1 MLLELRSLLGCVS
14 LALNRASAMYDVD
27 SLQFF
32 GVHILKKQAIVG
44 STIIDGTGSAPVL
57 DGVVVVENGKIVEVG
72 AADEV
77 KLSPDVERIYAT
89 GKFIIPGIID
99 SHVHV
104 TPNQD
109 VPPDVRINLR
119 VGFNA
124 INTLRQSLGA
134 GVTTVVSIGGGPP
147 AVELTNAIKEGY
159 VDRCAN
165 QITAGVVNASG
176 GHVRGRHA
184 DGPWEI
190 RKAVRELASAGCTM
204 IKTAATAG
212 FQWEHERVHWPD
224 YTEEELVALID
235 EARMRDMP
243 VAVHAHGHKGLQY
256 AVNARAHM
264 IHHGALIDD
273 EGLHAIAAAD
283 LYFVPTLF
291 TTSLGRVAKVES
303 PWTKQRMEAAYP
315 IHREGVSKAH
325 KMGIKIAL
333 GTDGGPGD
341 AMIELSELVDCGLSP
356 MDAIVAGTRNTA
368 DALSILDRVGT
379 IESGKDADLLIVGK
393 NPLDDINVLQDQEN
407 VALVMTHGKVQ
418 TTSNEMKTYLNPR
431 LEGPPRLIVRVNVD
445 T

>member
-1 MLLELRSLLGCVS
+1 M
-14 LALNRASAMYDVD
+14 
-27 SLQFF
+27 
-32 GVHILKKQAIVG
+32 KKQAIIG
-44 STIIDGTGSAPVL
+44 STIIDGTGSDPL
-57 DGVVVVENGKIVEVG
+57 RNGTILIEDGKIVDVG
-72 AADEV
+72 NADQI
-77 KLSPDVERIYAT
+77 KLGPDVERIDAI
-89 GKFIIPGIID
+89 GKFTMPGIID

-109 VPPDVRINLR
+109 VPDDIRINLR

-124 INTLRQSLGA
+124 ISLLRQSLGA
-134 GVTTVVSIGGGPP
+134 GVTTVVSIGGGPA
-147 AVELTNAIKEGY
+147 AVELTNAINEGY

-224 YTEEELVALID
+224 YTEEELTALVD
-235 EARMRDMP
+235 ESRMRDMP
-243 VAVHAHGHKGLQY
+243 VAAHAHGHEGLKY
-256 AVNARAHM
+256 AVNARVHM

-273 EGLHAIAAAD
+273 EGLEAINKAD

-291 TTSLGRVAKVES
+291 TTSIGRVAKVEQ
-303 PWTKQRMEAAYP
+303 PWTKERMEAAYP

-325 KMGIKIAL
+325 KMGTKIAL
-333 GTDGGPGD
+333 GTDGGAGD
-341 AMIELSELVDCGLSP
+341 AMIELSEFVDCGLSP

-379 IESGKDADLLIVGK
+379 VENGKDADLLIIGR
-393 NPLDDINVLQDQEN
+393 NPLDDINVLQNQEN
-407 VALVMTHGKVQ
+407 IELVMTRGKVQ
-418 TTSNEMKTYLNPR
+418 TTSNEMRIYLNPR
-431 LEGPPRLIVRVNVD
+431 LDGPPRRIVRVNVD
-445 T
+445 M

>member
-1 MLLELRSLLGCVS
+1 M
-14 LALNRASAMYDVD
+14 
-27 SLQFF
+27 
-32 GVHILKKQAIVG
+32 KKQAIIG
-44 STIIDGTGSAPVL
+44 STIINGTGSAPL
-57 DGVVVVENGKIVEVG
+57 CNGTILIQGGKILEVG
-72 AADEV
+72 KADQI
-77 KLSPDVERIYAT
+77 KLGPDVERIDAT
-89 GKFIIPGIID
+89 GKFTMPGIID

-109 VPPDVRINLR
+109 VPNDIRINLR
-119 VGFNA
+119 VGFNS
-124 INTLRQSLGA
+124 ISLLRQSLGA

-147 AVELTNAIKEGY
+147 SVELTNAINEGY

-224 YTEEELVALID
+224 YTEEELTALVD

-243 VAVHAHGHKGLQY
+243 VAAHAHGHEGLKY
-256 AVNARAHM
+256 AVNARVHM

-273 EGLHAIAAAD
+273 EGLEAINKAD

-291 TTSLGRVAKVES
+291 TTSIGRVAKVEQ
-303 PWTKQRMEAAYP
+303 PWTKERMEAAYP

-325 KMGIKIAL
+325 KMGTKIAL
-333 GTDGGPGD
+333 GTDGGAGD
-341 AMIELSELVDCGLSP
+341 AMIELSEFVDCGLSP

-379 IESGKDADLLIVGK
+379 IESGKDADLLIIGK
-393 NPLDDINVLQDQEN
+393 NPLNDINVLQNQDN
-407 VALVMTHGKVQ
+407 IDLVMTHGKVQ
-418 TTSNEMKTYLNPR
+418 TTSNEMKVYLNPR
-431 LEGPPRLIVRVNVD
+431 LDGPPRRIVRVNVD
-445 T
+445 M

>member
-1 MLLELRSLLGCVS
+1 V
-14 LALNRASAMYDVD
+14 N
-27 SLQFF
+27 
-32 GVHILKKQAIVG
+32 KQAIVG
-44 STIIDGTGSAPVL
+44 STIIDGSGADPIKNGTIVI
-57 DGVVVVENGKIVEVG
+57 DHGKIVEVG
-72 AADEV
+72 SSDQIQLTPEV
-77 KLSPDVERIYAT
+77 TQIDAT
-89 GKFIIPGIID
+89 GKFSMPGIID

-109 VPPDVRINLR
+109 VPADIRINLR

-147 AVELTNAIKEGY
+147 AVELANAINEGY

-224 YTEEELVALID
+224 YTEEELVALVD
-235 EARMRDMP
+235 EARMRDLP
-243 VAVHAHGHKGLQY
+243 VAAHAHGHEGLKY
-256 AVNARAHM
+256 AVNARVHM

-273 EGLHAIAAAD
+273 EGLEAITRAD

-291 TTSLGRVAKVES
+291 TTSVGRVALVEQ
-303 PWTKQRMEAAYP
+303 PWTKKRMEAAYT

-325 KMGIKIAL
+325 KVGTKIAL

-368 DALSILDRVGT
+368 DALMILDRVGT
-379 IESGKDADLLIVGK
+379 VESGKDADLLIVAK
-393 NPLDDINVLQDQEN
+393 NPLENINVLQNQDN
-407 VALVMTHGKVQ
+407 ISLVMTKGKVQ
-418 TTSNEMKTYLNPR
+418 TTSEEMKVYLDPR
-431 LEGPPRLIVRVNVD
+431 LSGPPRRIVRVNVD
-445 T
+445 M

>member
-1 MLLELRSLLGCVS
+1 MEFVV
-14 LALNRASAMYDVD
+14 M
-27 SLQFF
+27 
-32 GVHILKKQAIVG
+32 KKQAIIG
-44 STIIDGTGSAPVL
+44 STIINGTGSEPL
-57 DGVVVVENGKIVEVG
+57 RNGTILIQDGKISEVG
-72 AADEV
+72 KADQI
-77 KLSPDVERIYAT
+77 KLGPDVERIDAT
-89 GKFIIPGIID
+89 RKFTMPGIID

-109 VPPDVRINLR
+109 VPDDVRINLR
-119 VGFNA
+119 VGFNS
-124 INTLRQSLGA
+124 ISLLRQSLGA
-134 GVTTVVSIGGGPP
+134 GITTVVSIGGGPP
-147 AVELTNAIKEGY
+147 SVELTNAINEGY

-224 YTEEELVALID
+224 YTEEELTALVD

-243 VAVHAHGHKGLQY
+243 VAAHAHGHEGLKY
-256 AVNARAHM
+256 AVNARVHM

-273 EGLHAIAAAD
+273 EGLEAINKAD

-291 TTSLGRVAKVES
+291 TTSIGRVAKVEQ
-303 PWTKQRMEAAYP
+303 PWTKERMEAAYP

-325 KMGIKIAL
+325 KMGTKIAL
-333 GTDGGPGD
+333 GTDGGAGD
-341 AMIELSELVDCGLSP
+341 AMIELSEFVDCGLSP

-368 DALSILDRVGT
+368 DALSILDSVGT
-379 IESGKDADLLIVGK
+379 IESGKDADLLIIGK

-407 VALVMTHGKVQ
+407 IDLVMTRGKVQ
-418 TTSNEMKTYLNPR
+418 TTSNEMKVYLNPR
-431 LEGPPRLIVRVNVD
+431 LEGPPRRIVRVNVD
-445 T
+445 M

>member
-1 MLLELRSLLGCVS
+1 M
-14 LALNRASAMYDVD
+14 
-27 SLQFF
+27 
-32 GVHILKKQAIVG
+32 KKQAIIG
-44 STIIDGTGSAPVL
+44 STIINGTGSEPL
-57 DGVVVVENGKIVEVG
+57 RNGTILIQDGKISEVG
-72 AADEV
+72 KADQI
-77 KLSPDVERIYAT
+77 KMGPDVERIDAT
-89 GKFIIPGIID
+89 GKFTMPGIID

-109 VPPDVRINLR
+109 VPDDIRINLR
-119 VGFNA
+119 VGFNS
-124 INTLRQSLGA
+124 ISLLRQSLGA

-147 AVELTNAIKEGY
+147 SVELTNAINEGY

-224 YTEEELVALID
+224 YTEEELTALVD

-243 VAVHAHGHKGLQY
+243 VAAHAHGHEGLKY
-256 AVNARAHM
+256 AVNARVHM

-273 EGLHAIAAAD
+273 EGLEAINKAD

-291 TTSLGRVAKVES
+291 TTSIGRVAKVEQ
-303 PWTKQRMEAAYP
+303 PWTKERMEAAYP

-325 KMGIKIAL
+325 KMGTKIAL
-333 GTDGGPGD
+333 GTDGGAGD
-341 AMIELSELVDCGLSP
+341 AMIELSEFVDCGLSP

-379 IESGKDADLLIVGK
+379 IESGKDADLLIIGK
-393 NPLDDINVLQDQEN
+393 NPLDDINVLQNQEN
-407 VALVMTHGKVQ
+407 IELVMTHGKVQ
-418 TTSNEMKTYLNPR
+418 TTSNEMKVYLNPR
-431 LEGPPRLIVRVNVD
+431 LEGPPRRIVRVNVD
-445 T
+445 M

>member
-1 MLLELRSLLGCVS
+1 M
-14 LALNRASAMYDVD
+14 
-27 SLQFF
+27 
-32 GVHILKKQAIVG
+32 KKQAIIG
-44 STIIDGTGSAPVL
+44 STIINGTGSEPL
-57 DGVVVVENGKIVEVG
+57 RNGIILIQDGKILEVG
-72 AADEV
+72 KADQI
-77 KLSPDVERIYAT
+77 KLGPDVERIDAT
-89 GKFIIPGIID
+89 RKFTMPGIID

-109 VPPDVRINLR
+109 VPNDIRINLR
-119 VGFNA
+119 VGFNS
-124 INTLRQSLGA
+124 ISLLRQSLGA

-147 AVELTNAIKEGY
+147 SVELTNAINEGY

-224 YTEEELVALID
+224 YTEEELTALVD

-243 VAVHAHGHKGLQY
+243 VAAHAHGHEGLKY
-256 AVNARAHM
+256 AVNARVHM

-273 EGLHAIAAAD
+273 EGLEAINKAD

-291 TTSLGRVAKVES
+291 TTSIGRVAKVEQ
-303 PWTKQRMEAAYP
+303 PWTKERMEAAYP

-325 KMGIKIAL
+325 KMGTKIAL
-333 GTDGGPGD
+333 GTDGGAGD
-341 AMIELSELVDCGLSP
+341 AMIELSEFVDCGLSP

-379 IESGKDADLLIVGK
+379 IESGKDADLLIIGK
-393 NPLDDINVLQDQEN
+393 NPLNDINVLQNQEN
-407 VALVMTHGKVQ
+407 IDLVMTRGKVQ
-418 TTSNEMKTYLNPR
+418 TTSNEMKVYLNPR
-431 LEGPPRLIVRVNVD
+431 LEGPPRRIVRVNVD
-445 T
+445 M

>member
-1 MLLELRSLLGCVS
+1 MV
-14 LALNRASAMYDVD
+14 
-27 SLQFF
+27 
-32 GVHILKKQAIVG
+32 IIG
-44 STIIDGTGSAPVL
+44 STIIDGSGVEPVKSGIIL
-57 DGVVVVENGKIVEVG
+57 VHDNKIVEVG
-72 AADEV
+72 PAGTIEV
-77 KLSPDVERIYAT
+77 PPEATVIDAT
-89 GKFIIPGIID
+89 GKFTMPGIID

-109 VPPDVRINLR
+109 VPDDVRINLR

-184 DGPWEI
+184 DGPWEV

-224 YTEEELVALID
+224 YTEEELTALVD
-235 EARMRDMP
+235 EARARDMP
-243 VAVHAHGHKGLQY
+243 VAAHAHGHEGLRY
-256 AVNARAHM
+256 AVNARVHM

-273 EGLHAIAAAD
+273 AGLEAITQAD

-291 TTSLGRVAKVES
+291 TTSIGRVAKVEQ
-303 PWTKQRMEAAYP
+303 PWTKERMEAAYP
-315 IHREGVSKAH
+315 IHREGVAKAH
-325 KMGIKIAL
+325 KMGTKIAL

-341 AMIELSELVDCGLSP
+341 AMIELSEFVDCGLSP

-368 DALSILDRVGT
+368 DALSILDKVGT
-379 IESGKDADLLIVGK
+379 IESGKDADLLIVEK
-393 NPLDDINVLQDQEN
+393 NPLDDINTLQDQEN
-407 VALVMTHGKVQ
+407 IALVMTHGKVQ
-418 TTSNEMKTYLNPR
+418 TTSEGMKTYLNPR
-431 LEGPPRLIVRVNVD
+431 LGGPPKRIVRVTMD

>member
-1 MLLELRSLLGCVS
+1 VNKMV
-14 LALNRASAMYDVD
+14 
-27 SLQFF
+27 
-32 GVHILKKQAIVG
+32 IIG
-44 STIIDGTGSAPVL
+44 STIIDGSGVEPVKSGIIL
-57 DGVVVVENGKIVEVG
+57 VHDNKIVEVG
-72 AADEV
+72 PAGTIEV
-77 KLSPDVERIYAT
+77 PPEATVIDAT
-89 GKFIIPGIID
+89 GKFTMPGIID

-109 VPPDVRINLR
+109 VPDDVRINLR

-184 DGPWEI
+184 DGPWEV

-224 YTEEELVALID
+224 YTEEELTALVD
-235 EARMRDMP
+235 EARARDMP
-243 VAVHAHGHKGLQY
+243 VAAHAHGHEGLRY
-256 AVNARAHM
+256 AVNARVHM

-273 EGLHAIAAAD
+273 AGLEAITQAD

-291 TTSLGRVAKVES
+291 TTSIGRVAKVEQ
-303 PWTKQRMEAAYP
+303 PWTKERMEAAYP
-315 IHREGVSKAH
+315 IHREGVAKAH
-325 KMGIKIAL
+325 KMGTKIAL

-341 AMIELSELVDCGLSP
+341 AMIELSEFVDCGLSP

-368 DALSILDRVGT
+368 DALSILDKVGT
-379 IESGKDADLLIVGK
+379 IESGKDADLLIVEK
-393 NPLDDINVLQDQEN
+393 NPLDDINTLQDQEN
-407 VALVMTHGKVQ
+407 IALVMTHGKVQ
-418 TTSNEMKTYLNPR
+418 TTSEGMKTYLNPR
-431 LEGPPRLIVRVNVD
+431 LGGPPKRIVRVTMD

>member
-1 MLLELRSLLGCVS
+1 M
-14 LALNRASAMYDVD
+14 
-27 SLQFF
+27 
-32 GVHILKKQAIVG
+32 KKQAIIG
-44 STIIDGTGSAPVL
+44 STIINGTGSEPL
-57 DGVVVVENGKIVEVG
+57 RNGTILIQDGKISEVG
-72 AADEV
+72 KADQI
-77 KLSPDVERIYAT
+77 KLGPDVERIDAT
-89 GKFIIPGIID
+89 GKFTMPGIID

-109 VPPDVRINLR
+109 VPNDIRINLR
-119 VGFNA
+119 VGFNS
-124 INTLRQSLGA
+124 ISLLRQSLGA

-147 AVELTNAIKEGY
+147 SVELTNAINEGY

-224 YTEEELVALID
+224 YTEEELTALVD

-243 VAVHAHGHKGLQY
+243 VAAHAHGHEGLKY
-256 AVNARAHM
+256 AVNARVHM

-273 EGLHAIAAAD
+273 EGLEAINKAD

-291 TTSLGRVAKVES
+291 TTSIGRVAKVEQ
-303 PWTKQRMEAAYP
+303 PWTKERMEAAYP

-325 KMGIKIAL
+325 KMGTKIAL
-333 GTDGGPGD
+333 GTDGGAGD
-341 AMIELSELVDCGLSP
+341 AMIELSEFVDCGLSP

-379 IESGKDADLLIVGK
+379 IESGKDADLLIIGK

-407 VALVMTHGKVQ
+407 IDLVMTRGKVQ
-418 TTSNEMKTYLNPR
+418 TTSNEMKVYLNPR
-431 LEGPPRLIVRVNVD
+431 LEGPPRRIVRVNVD
-445 T
+445 M

>member
-1 MLLELRSLLGCVS
+1 M
-14 LALNRASAMYDVD
+14 
-27 SLQFF
+27 
-32 GVHILKKQAIVG
+32 KKQAIIG
-44 STIIDGTGSAPVL
+44 STIIDGTGSDPL
-57 DGVVVVENGKIVEVG
+57 RNGTILIEDGKIVDVG
-72 AADEV
+72 NADQI
-77 KLSPDVERIYAT
+77 KLGPDVERIDAI
-89 GKFIIPGIID
+89 GKFTMPGIID

-109 VPPDVRINLR
+109 VPDDIRINLR

-124 INTLRQSLGA
+124 ISLLRQSLGA
-134 GVTTVVSIGGGPP
+134 GVTTVVSIGGGPA
-147 AVELTNAIKEGY
+147 AVELTNAINEGY

-224 YTEEELVALID
+224 YTEEELTALVD

-243 VAVHAHGHKGLQY
+243 VAAHAHGHEGLKY
-256 AVNARAHM
+256 AVNAKVHM

-273 EGLHAIAAAD
+273 EGLEAITKAD

-291 TTSLGRVAKVES
+291 TTSIGRVAKVEQ
-303 PWTKQRMEAAYP
+303 PWTKERMEAAYP

-325 KMGIKIAL
+325 KMGTKIAL
-333 GTDGGPGD
+333 GTDGGAGD
-341 AMIELSELVDCGLSP
+341 AMIELSEFVDCGLSP

-379 IESGKDADLLIVGK
+379 VENGKDADLLIIGR
-393 NPLDDINVLQDQEN
+393 NPLDDINVLQNQEN
-407 VALVMTHGKVQ
+407 IELVMTHGKVQ
-418 TTSNEMKTYLNPR
+418 TTSNEMRIYLNPR
-431 LEGPPRLIVRVNVD
+431 LDGPPRRIVRVNVD
-445 T
+445 M

>member
-1 MLLELRSLLGCVS
+1 M
-14 LALNRASAMYDVD
+14 
-27 SLQFF
+27 
-32 GVHILKKQAIVG
+32 KKQAIIG
-44 STIIDGTGSAPVL
+44 STIIDGTGSDPL
-57 DGVVVVENGKIVEVG
+57 RNGTILIEDRKIVEIG
-72 AADEV
+72 NADQI
-77 KLSPDVERIYAT
+77 KLGPDVERIDAI
-89 GKFIIPGIID
+89 GKFTMPGIID

-109 VPPDVRINLR
+109 VPDDIRINLR

-124 INTLRQSLGA
+124 ISLLRQSLGA
-134 GVTTVVSIGGGPP
+134 GVTTVVSIGGGPS
-147 AVELTNAIKEGY
+147 AVELTNAINEGY

-224 YTEEELVALID
+224 YTEEELTALVD

-243 VAVHAHGHKGLQY
+243 VAAHAHGHEGLKY
-256 AVNARAHM
+256 AVNAKVHM

-273 EGLHAIAAAD
+273 EGLEAITKAD

-291 TTSLGRVAKVES
+291 TTSIGRVAKVEQ
-303 PWTKQRMEAAYP
+303 PWTKERMEAAYP

-325 KMGIKIAL
+325 KMGTKIAL
-333 GTDGGPGD
+333 GTDGGAGD
-341 AMIELSELVDCGLSP
+341 AMIELSEFVDCGLSP

-379 IESGKDADLLIVGK
+379 VENGKDADLLIIGR
-393 NPLDDINVLQDQEN
+393 NPLDDINVLQNQEN
-407 VALVMTHGKVQ
+407 IELVMTRGKVQ
-418 TTSNEMKTYLNPR
+418 TTSNEMRIYLNPR
-431 LEGPPRLIVRVNVD
+431 LDGPPRRIVRVNVD
-445 T
+445 M

>member
-1 MLLELRSLLGCVS
+1 M
-14 LALNRASAMYDVD
+14 
-27 SLQFF
+27 
-32 GVHILKKQAIVG
+32 KKQAIIG
-44 STIIDGTGSAPVL
+44 STIINGTGSAPL
-57 DGVVVVENGKIVEVG
+57 CNGTILIQDGKILEVG
-72 AADEV
+72 KADQIN
-77 KLSPDVERIYAT
+77 LGPDAERIDAT
-89 GKFIIPGIID
+89 GKFTMPGIID

-109 VPPDVRINLR
+109 VPNDIRINLR
-119 VGFNA
+119 VGFNS
-124 INTLRQSLGA
+124 ISLLRQSLGA

-147 AVELTNAIKEGY
+147 SVELTSAINEGY

-224 YTEEELVALID
+224 YTEEELTALVD

-243 VAVHAHGHKGLQY
+243 VAAHAHGHEGLKY
-256 AVNARAHM
+256 AVNARVHM

-273 EGLHAIAAAD
+273 EGLEAINKAD

-291 TTSLGRVAKVES
+291 TTSIGRVAKVEQ
-303 PWTKQRMEAAYP
+303 PWTKERMEAAYP

-325 KMGIKIAL
+325 KMGTKIAL
-333 GTDGGPGD
+333 GTDGGAGD
-341 AMIELSELVDCGLSP
+341 AMIELSEFVDCGLSP

-379 IESGKDADLLIVGK
+379 IESGKDADLLIIGK
-393 NPLDDINVLQDQEN
+393 NPLNDINVLQNQEN
-407 VALVMTHGKVQ
+407 IDLVMTRGKVQ
-418 TTSNEMKTYLNPR
+418 TTSNEMKVYLNPR
-431 LEGPPRLIVRVNVD
+431 LEGPPRRIVRVNVD
-445 T
+445 M

>member
-1 MLLELRSLLGCVS
+1 M
-14 LALNRASAMYDVD
+14 
-27 SLQFF
+27 Q
-32 GVHILKKQAIVG
+32 KQAIIG
-44 STIIDGTGSAPVL
+44 STIIDGTGSDPL
-57 DGVVVVENGKIVEVG
+57 RNGTILIEDGKIVEVG
-72 AADEV
+72 NADQI
-77 KLSPDVERIYAT
+77 KLGPDVERIDAT
-89 GKFIIPGIID
+89 GKFTMPGIID

-109 VPPDVRINLR
+109 VPSDIRINLR

-124 INTLRQSLGA
+124 ISLLRQSLGA

-147 AVELTNAIKEGY
+147 SVELTNAINEGY

-224 YTEEELVALID
+224 YTEEELTALVD

-243 VAVHAHGHKGLQY
+243 VAAHAHGHEGLKY
-256 AVNARAHM
+256 AVNAKVHM

-273 EGLHAIAAAD
+273 EGLEAITKAD

-291 TTSLGRVAKVES
+291 TTSIGRVAKVEQ
-303 PWTKQRMEAAYP
+303 PWTKERMEAAYP

-325 KMGIKIAL
+325 KMGTKIAL
-333 GTDGGPGD
+333 GTDGGAGD
-341 AMIELSELVDCGLSP
+341 AMIELSEFVDCGLSP

-379 IESGKDADLLIVGK
+379 VENGNDADLLIIGR
-393 NPLDDINVLQDQEN
+393 NPLDDINVLQNQEN
-407 VALVMTHGKVQ
+407 IELVMTRGKVQ
-418 TTSNEMKTYLNPR
+418 TTSNEMRIYLNPR
-431 LEGPPRLIVRVNVD
+431 LDGPPRRIVRVNVD
-445 T
+445 M

>member
-1 MLLELRSLLGCVS
+1 M
-14 LALNRASAMYDVD
+14 
-27 SLQFF
+27 
-32 GVHILKKQAIVG
+32 KKQAIVG
-44 STIIDGTGSAPVL
+44 STVIDGMGSTPIS
-57 DGVVVVENGKIVEVG
+57 DGVVVIENGKISEVG
-72 AADEV
+72 RADQVE
-77 KLSPDVERIYAT
+77 LMPDVLKIDAT
-89 GKFIIPGIID
+89 GKFTMPGIID

-109 VPPDVRINLR
+109 VPSDVRINLR
-119 VGFNA
+119 VGFSS
-124 INTLRQSLGA
+124 INTLRQSLGS

-147 AVELTNAIKEGY
+147 AVELTNAINEGY

-224 YTEEELVALID
+224 YTEEELTALVD
-235 EARMRDMP
+235 EARMRDLP
-243 VAVHAHGHKGLQY
+243 VAAHAHGHEGLKY

-273 EGLHAIAAAD
+273 EGLEAITKAD

-291 TTSLGRVAKVES
+291 TTSVGRVAKVEY
-303 PWTKQRMEAAYP
+303 PWTKERMEAAYP

-325 KMGIKIAL
+325 KMGTKIAL

-368 DALSILDRVGT
+368 EALSILDRVGT
-379 IESGKDADLLIVGK
+379 VESGKDADLLVVGK
-393 NPLDDINVLQDQEN
+393 NPLDDIKILQDQEN
-407 VALVMTHGKVQ
+407 IALVMTRGKIQ
-418 TTSNEMKTYLNPR
+418 TTSEDMKGYLNPR
-431 LEGPPRLIVRVNVD
+431 LEGPPRRIVRVNVD
-445 T
+445 S

>member
-1 MLLELRSLLGCVS
+1 M
-14 LALNRASAMYDVD
+14 
-27 SLQFF
+27 
-32 GVHILKKQAIVG
+32 KKQAIIG
-44 STIIDGTGSAPVL
+44 STIIDGTGSDPL
-57 DGVVVVENGKIVEVG
+57 RNGTILIEDGKIVEVG
-72 AADEV
+72 NADQI
-77 KLSPDVERIYAT
+77 KLGPDVERIDAI
-89 GKFIIPGIID
+89 GKFTMPGIID

-109 VPPDVRINLR
+109 VPDDIRINLR

-124 INTLRQSLGA
+124 ISLLRQSLGA
-134 GVTTVVSIGGGPP
+134 GVTTVVSIGGGPA
-147 AVELTNAIKEGY
+147 AVELTNAINEGY

-224 YTEEELVALID
+224 YTEEELTALVD

-243 VAVHAHGHKGLQY
+243 VAAHAHGHEGLKY
-256 AVNARAHM
+256 AVNAKVHM

-273 EGLHAIAAAD
+273 EGLEAINKAD

-291 TTSLGRVAKVES
+291 TTSIGRVAKVEQ
-303 PWTKQRMEAAYP
+303 PWTKERMEAAYP

-325 KMGIKIAL
+325 KMGTKIAL
-333 GTDGGPGD
+333 GTDGGAGD
-341 AMIELSELVDCGLSP
+341 AMIELSEFVDCGLSP

-379 IESGKDADLLIVGK
+379 VENGKDADLLIIGR
-393 NPLDDINVLQDQEN
+393 NPLDDINVLQNQEN
-407 VALVMTHGKVQ
+407 IELVMTHGKVQ
-418 TTSNEMKTYLNPR
+418 TTSNAMRIYLNPR
-431 LEGPPRLIVRVNVD
+431 LDGPSRRIVRVNVD
-445 T
+445 M

>member
-1 MLLELRSLLGCVS
+1 M
-14 LALNRASAMYDVD
+14 
-27 SLQFF
+27 
-32 GVHILKKQAIVG
+32 KKQAIIG
-44 STIIDGTGSAPVL
+44 STIINGTGSEPL
-57 DGVVVVENGKIVEVG
+57 RNGTILIQDGKISEVG
-72 AADEV
+72 KADQI
-77 KLSPDVERIYAT
+77 KLGPDVERIDAT
-89 GKFIIPGIID
+89 GKFTMPGIID

-109 VPPDVRINLR
+109 VPNDIRINLR
-119 VGFNA
+119 VGFNS
-124 INTLRQSLGA
+124 ISLLRQSLGA

-147 AVELTNAIKEGY
+147 SVELTNAINEGY

-224 YTEEELVALID
+224 YTEEELTALVD

-243 VAVHAHGHKGLQY
+243 VAAHAHGHEGLKY
-256 AVNARAHM
+256 AVNARVHM

-273 EGLHAIAAAD
+273 EGLEAINKAD

-291 TTSLGRVAKVES
+291 TTSIGRVAKVEQ
-303 PWTKQRMEAAYP
+303 PWTKERMEAAYP

-325 KMGIKIAL
+325 KMGTKIAL
-333 GTDGGPGD
+333 GTDGGAGD
-341 AMIELSELVDCGLSP
+341 AMIELSEFVDCGLSP

-379 IESGKDADLLIVGK
+379 IESGKDADLLIIGK
-393 NPLDDINVLQDQEN
+393 NPLDDINVLQNQEN
-407 VALVMTHGKVQ
+407 IDLVMTHGKVQ
-418 TTSNEMKTYLNPR
+418 TTSNELKAYLDPR
-431 LEGPPRLIVRVNVD
+431 LDGPPRRIVRVNVD
-445 T
+445 M

>member
-1 MLLELRSLLGCVS
+1 M
-14 LALNRASAMYDVD
+14 
-27 SLQFF
+27 
-32 GVHILKKQAIVG
+32 KKQAIIG
-44 STIIDGTGSAPVL
+44 STIIDGTGSDPL
-57 DGVVVVENGKIVEVG
+57 RNGTILIEDGKIVEVG
-72 AADEV
+72 NADQI
-77 KLSPDVERIYAT
+77 KLGPDVERIDAI
-89 GKFIIPGIID
+89 GKFTMPGIID

-109 VPPDVRINLR
+109 VPDDIRINLR

-124 INTLRQSLGA
+124 ISLLRQSLGA
-134 GVTTVVSIGGGPP
+134 GVTTVVSIGGGPS
-147 AVELTNAIKEGY
+147 AVELTNAINEGY

-224 YTEEELVALID
+224 YTEEELTALVD

-243 VAVHAHGHKGLQY
+243 VAAHAHGHEGLKY
-256 AVNARAHM
+256 AVNARVHM

-273 EGLHAIAAAD
+273 EGLEAINKAD

-291 TTSLGRVAKVES
+291 TTSIGRVAKVEQ
-303 PWTKQRMEAAYP
+303 PWTKERMEAAYP
-315 IHREGVSKAH
+315 IHREGVSKAY
-325 KMGIKIAL
+325 KMGTKIAL
-333 GTDGGPGD
+333 GTDGGAGD
-341 AMIELSELVDCGLSP
+341 AMIELSEFVDCGLSP

-379 IESGKDADLLIVGK
+379 VENGKDADLLIIGR
-393 NPLDDINVLQDQEN
+393 NPLDDINVLQNQEN
-407 VALVMTHGKVQ
+407 IELVMTRGKVQ
-418 TTSNEMKTYLNPR
+418 TTSNEMRIYLNPR
-431 LEGPPRLIVRVNVD
+431 LDGPPRRIVRVNVD
-445 T
+445 M

>member
-1 MLLELRSLLGCVS
+1 M
-14 LALNRASAMYDVD
+14 
-27 SLQFF
+27 
-32 GVHILKKQAIVG
+32 KKQAIIG
-44 STIIDGTGSAPVL
+44 STIIDGTGSDPL
-57 DGVVVVENGKIVEVG
+57 RNGTILIEDGKIVEVG
-72 AADEV
+72 NADQI
-77 KLSPDVERIYAT
+77 KLGPDVERIDAI
-89 GKFIIPGIID
+89 GKFTMPGIID

-109 VPPDVRINLR
+109 VPDDIRINLR

-124 INTLRQSLGA
+124 ISLLRQSLGA
-134 GVTTVVSIGGGPP
+134 GVTTVVSIGGGPS
-147 AVELTNAIKEGY
+147 AVELTNAINEGY

-224 YTEEELVALID
+224 YTEEELTALVD

-243 VAVHAHGHKGLQY
+243 VAAHAHGHKGLKY
-256 AVNARAHM
+256 AVNARVHM

-273 EGLHAIAAAD
+273 EGLEAINKAD

-291 TTSLGRVAKVES
+291 TTSIGRVAKVEQ
-303 PWTKQRMEAAYP
+303 PWTKERMEAAYP

-325 KMGIKIAL
+325 KMGTKIAL
-333 GTDGGPGD
+333 GTDGGAGD
-341 AMIELSELVDCGLSP
+341 AMIELSEFVDCGLSP

-379 IESGKDADLLIVGK
+379 IESGKDADLLIIGK
-393 NPLDDINVLQDQEN
+393 NPLGDINVLQNQEN
-407 VALVMTHGKVQ
+407 IDLVMTRGKVQ
-418 TTSNEMKTYLNPR
+418 TTSNEMKVYLNPR
-431 LEGPPRLIVRVNVD
+431 LGGPPRRIVRVNVD
-445 T
+445 M

>member
-1 MLLELRSLLGCVS
+1 M
-14 LALNRASAMYDVD
+14 
-27 SLQFF
+27 
-32 GVHILKKQAIVG
+32 KKQAIIG
-44 STIIDGTGSAPVL
+44 STIIDGTGSDPL
-57 DGVVVVENGKIVEVG
+57 RNGTILIEDGKIVEVG
-72 AADEV
+72 NADQI
-77 KLSPDVERIYAT
+77 KLGPDVERIDAI
-89 GKFIIPGIID
+89 GKFTMPGIID

-109 VPPDVRINLR
+109 VPDDIRINLR

-124 INTLRQSLGA
+124 ISLLRQSLGA
-134 GVTTVVSIGGGPP
+134 GVTTVGSIGGGPS
-147 AVELTNAIKEGY
+147 AVELTNAINEGY

-224 YTEEELVALID
+224 YTEEELTALVD

-243 VAVHAHGHKGLQY
+243 VAAHAHGHEGLKY
-256 AVNARAHM
+256 AVNAKVHM

-273 EGLHAIAAAD
+273 EGLEVITKAD

-291 TTSLGRVAKVES
+291 TTSIGRVAKVEQ
-303 PWTKQRMEAAYP
+303 PWTKERMEAAYP

-325 KMGIKIAL
+325 KMGTKIAL
-333 GTDGGPGD
+333 GTDGGAGD
-341 AMIELSELVDCGLSP
+341 AMIELSEFVDCGLSP

-379 IESGKDADLLIVGK
+379 VENGKDADLLIIGR
-393 NPLDDINVLQDQEN
+393 NPLDDINVLQNQEN
-407 VALVMTHGKVQ
+407 IELVMTRGKVQ
-418 TTSNEMKTYLNPR
+418 TTSNEMRIYLNPR
-431 LEGPPRLIVRVNVD
+431 LDGPPRRIVRVNVD
-445 T
+445 M

>member
-1 MLLELRSLLGCVS
+1 MRNGT
-14 LALNRASAMYDVD
+14 
-27 SLQFF
+27 
-32 GVHILKKQAIVG
+32 ILIQ
-44 STIIDGTGSAPVL
+44 D
-57 DGVVVVENGKIVEVG
+57 GKISEVG
-72 AADEV
+72 KADQI
-77 KLSPDVERIYAT
+77 KLGPDVERIDAT
-89 GKFIIPGIID
+89 GKFTMPGIID

-109 VPPDVRINLR
+109 VPNDIRINLR
-119 VGFNA
+119 VGFNS
-124 INTLRQSLGA
+124 ISLLRQSLGA

-147 AVELTNAIKEGY
+147 SVELTNAINEGY

-165 QITAGVVNASG
+165 QITSGVVNASG

-224 YTEEELVALID
+224 YTEEELTALVD

-243 VAVHAHGHKGLQY
+243 VAAHAHGHEGLKY
-256 AVNARAHM
+256 AVNARVHM
-264 IHHGALIDD
+264 IHHGALIDE
-273 EGLHAIAAAD
+273 EGLEAINKAD

-291 TTSLGRVAKVES
+291 TTSIGRVAKVEQ

-325 KMGIKIAL
+325 KMGTKIAL
-333 GTDGGPGD
+333 GTDGGAGD
-341 AMIELSELVDCGLSP
+341 AMIELSEFVDCGLSP

-393 NPLDDINVLQDQEN
+393 NPLNDINVLQNQEN
-407 VALVMTHGKVQ
+407 IDLVMTRGKVQ
-418 TTSNEMKTYLNPR
+418 TTSNEMKVYLNPR
-431 LEGPPRLIVRVNVD
+431 LEGPPRRIVRVNVD
-445 T
+445 M

>member
-1 MLLELRSLLGCVS
+1 M
-14 LALNRASAMYDVD
+14 
-27 SLQFF
+27 
-32 GVHILKKQAIVG
+32 KKQAIIG
-44 STIIDGTGSAPVL
+44 STIINGTGSAPL
-57 DGVVVVENGKIVEVG
+57 RNGTILIGDGKIVKVG
-72 AADEV
+72 NPDQI
-77 KLSPDVERIYAT
+77 KLGPDVERIDAS
-89 GKFIIPGIID
+89 GKFTMPGIID

-109 VPPDVRINLR
+109 VPNDIRINLR

-124 INTLRQSLGA
+124 ISLLRQSLGA

-147 AVELTNAIKEGY
+147 SVELTNAINEGY
-159 VDRCAN
+159 VDRCAS

-224 YTEEELVALID
+224 YTEEELTALVD

-243 VAVHAHGHKGLQY
+243 VAAHAHGHEGLKY
-256 AVNARAHM
+256 AVNARVHM

-273 EGLHAIAAAD
+273 EGLEAINKAD

-291 TTSLGRVAKVES
+291 TTSIGRVAKVEQ
-303 PWTKQRMEAAYP
+303 PWTKERMEAAYP

-325 KMGIKIAL
+325 KMGTKIAL
-333 GTDGGPGD
+333 GTDGGAGD
-341 AMIELSELVDCGLSP
+341 AMIELSEFVDCGLSP

-379 IESGKDADLLIVGK
+379 IESGKDADLLIIGK
-393 NPLDDINVLQDQEN
+393 NPLDDINVLQNQEN
-407 VALVMTHGKVQ
+407 IELVMTHGKVQ
-418 TTSNEMKTYLNPR
+418 TTSNEMKVYLNPR
-431 LEGPPRLIVRVNVD
+431 LEGPPRRIVRVNVD
-445 T
+445 M

>member
-1 MLLELRSLLGCVS
+1 M
-14 LALNRASAMYDVD
+14 
-27 SLQFF
+27 
-32 GVHILKKQAIVG
+32 KKQAIIG
-44 STIIDGTGSAPVL
+44 STIINGTGSEPL
-57 DGVVVVENGKIVEVG
+57 RNGTILIQEGKIVEVG
-72 AADEV
+72 KADQI
-77 KLSPDVERIYAT
+77 KLGPDVERIDAT
-89 GKFIIPGIID
+89 GKFTMPGIID

-109 VPPDVRINLR
+109 VPNDIRINLR
-119 VGFNA
+119 VGFNS
-124 INTLRQSLGA
+124 ISLLRQSLGA

-147 AVELTNAIKEGY
+147 SVELTNAINEGY

-224 YTEEELVALID
+224 YTEEELTALVD

-243 VAVHAHGHKGLQY
+243 VAAHAHGHEGLKY
-256 AVNARAHM
+256 AVNARVHM

-273 EGLHAIAAAD
+273 EGLEAINKAD

-291 TTSLGRVAKVES
+291 TTSIGRVAKVEQ
-303 PWTKQRMEAAYP
+303 PWTKERMEAAYP

-325 KMGIKIAL
+325 KMGTKIAL
-333 GTDGGPGD
+333 GTDGGAGD
-341 AMIELSELVDCGLSP
+341 AMIELSEFVDCGLSP

-368 DALSILDRVGT
+368 DALSILDSVGT
-379 IESGKDADLLIVGK
+379 IESGKDADLLIIGK
-393 NPLDDINVLQDQEN
+393 NPLNDINVLQNQEN
-407 VALVMTHGKVQ
+407 IDLVMTRGKVQ
-418 TTSNEMKTYLNPR
+418 TTSNEMKVYLNPR
-431 LEGPPRLIVRVNVD
+431 LEGPPRRIVRVNVD
-445 T
+445 M

>member
-1 MLLELRSLLGCVS
+1 M
-14 LALNRASAMYDVD
+14 
-27 SLQFF
+27 
-32 GVHILKKQAIVG
+32 KKQAIIG
-44 STIIDGTGSAPVL
+44 STIINGTGSEPL
-57 DGVVVVENGKIVEVG
+57 RNGTILIQDGKISEVG
-72 AADEV
+72 KADQI
-77 KLSPDVERIYAT
+77 KLGPDVERIDAT
-89 GKFIIPGIID
+89 RKFTMPGIID

-109 VPPDVRINLR
+109 VPDDVRINLR
-119 VGFNA
+119 VGFNS
-124 INTLRQSLGA
+124 ISLLRQSLGA

-147 AVELTNAIKEGY
+147 SVELTNAINEGY

-165 QITAGVVNASG
+165 QIAAGVVNASG

-224 YTEEELVALID
+224 YTEEELTALVD

-243 VAVHAHGHKGLQY
+243 VAAHAHGHEGLKY
-256 AVNARAHM
+256 AVNARVHM
-264 IHHGALIDD
+264 IHHGALIDE
-273 EGLHAIAAAD
+273 EGLEAINKAD

-291 TTSLGRVAKVES
+291 TTSIGRVAKVEQ
-303 PWTKQRMEAAYP
+303 PWTKERMEAAYP

-325 KMGIKIAL
+325 KMGTKIAL
-333 GTDGGPGD
+333 GTDGGAGD
-341 AMIELSELVDCGLSP
+341 AMIELSEFVDCGLSP

-379 IESGKDADLLIVGK
+379 IESGKDADLLIIGK
-393 NPLDDINVLQDQEN
+393 NPLDDINVLQNQEN
-407 VALVMTHGKVQ
+407 IDLVMTHGKVQ
-418 TTSNEMKTYLNPR
+418 TTSNEMKAYLDPR
-431 LEGPPRLIVRVNVD
+431 LDGPPRRIVRVNVD
-445 T
+445 M

>member
-1 MLLELRSLLGCVS
+1 M
-14 LALNRASAMYDVD
+14 
-27 SLQFF
+27 
-32 GVHILKKQAIVG
+32 KKQAIVG
-44 STIIDGTGSAPVL
+44 STIIDGAGSTPVE
-57 DGVVVVENGKIVEVG
+57 DGVILINDGKIIEVG
-72 AADEV
+72 SIDQVELA
-77 KLSPDVERIYAT
+77 PDVTRIDAT
-89 GKFIIPGIID
+89 GMFTIPGIID

-109 VPPDVRINLR
+109 IPNDVRINLR

-147 AVELTNAIKEGY
+147 AVELTNAISEGY

-224 YTEEELVALID
+224 YTEEELVALVD

-243 VAVHAHGHKGLQY
+243 VAAHAHGHEGLKY
-256 AVNARAHM
+256 AVNARVHM

-273 EGLHAIAAAD
+273 AGIEAITRVG

-291 TTSLGRVAKVES
+291 TTSVGRVAKVEQ
-303 PWTKQRMEAAYP
+303 PWTRERMKAAHP
-315 IHREGVSKAH
+315 IHREGVAKAH
-325 KMGIKIAL
+325 RMGTKIAL

-341 AMIELSELVDCGLSP
+341 AMIELSEFVDCGLSP

-379 IESGKDADLLIVGK
+379 VESGKDADLLIVKK
-393 NPLDDINVLQDQEN
+393 NPLDDINVLQNQEN
-407 VALVMTHGKVQ
+407 ITLVMTHGKVQ
-418 TTSNEMKTYLNPR
+418 TTSEDMKIYLDPR
-431 LEGPPRLIVRVNVD
+431 LSGPPRRIVRVNVD
-445 T
+445 M

>member
-1 MLLELRSLLGCVS
+1 M
-14 LALNRASAMYDVD
+14 
-27 SLQFF
+27 
-32 GVHILKKQAIVG
+32 KKQAILG
-44 STIIDGTGSAPVL
+44 STIIDGTGSAPL
-57 DGVVVVENGKIVEVG
+57 RNGTILIQDGKIVQVG
-72 AADEV
+72 GADQIKV
-77 KLSPDVERIYAT
+77 GPDAEIIDAT
-89 GKFIIPGIID
+89 GKFTMPGIID

-109 VPPDVRINLR
+109 VPDDIRINLR

-124 INTLRQSLGA
+124 ISLLRQSLGA

-147 AVELTNAIKEGY
+147 AVELTNAINEGY

-224 YTEEELVALID
+224 YTEEELTALVD

-243 VAVHAHGHKGLQY
+243 VAAHAHGHEGLKY
-256 AVNARAHM
+256 AVNARVHM

-273 EGLHAIAAAD
+273 EGLEVIKKAD

-291 TTSLGRVAKVES
+291 TTSVGRVAKVEQ
-303 PWTKQRMEAAYP
+303 PWTKERMEAAYP

-333 GTDGGPGD
+333 GTDGGAGD
-341 AMIELSELVDCGLSP
+341 AMIELSEFVDCGLSP

-379 IESGKDADLLIVGK
+379 IEGGKDADLLIIGV
-393 NPLDDINVLQDQEN
+393 NPLEDINVLQDQEN
-407 VALVMTHGKVQ
+407 IELVMTHGKVQ
-418 TTSNEMKTYLNPR
+418 TTSNEMKVYLNPR
-431 LEGPPRLIVRVNVD
+431 LEGPPRRIVRVNVD
-445 T
+445 M

>member
-1 MLLELRSLLGCVS
+1 M
-14 LALNRASAMYDVD
+14 
-27 SLQFF
+27 
-32 GVHILKKQAIVG
+32 KKQAIIG
-44 STIIDGTGSAPVL
+44 STIINGTGSEPL
-57 DGVVVVENGKIVEVG
+57 RNGTILIQEGKIVEVG
-72 AADEV
+72 KADQI
-77 KLSPDVERIYAT
+77 KLGPDVERIDAT
-89 GKFIIPGIID
+89 GKFTMPGIID

-109 VPPDVRINLR
+109 VPNDIRINLR
-119 VGFNA
+119 VGFNS
-124 INTLRQSLGA
+124 ISLLRQSLGA

-147 AVELTNAIKEGY
+147 SVELTNAINEGY

-224 YTEEELVALID
+224 YTEEELTALVD

-243 VAVHAHGHKGLQY
+243 VAAHAHGHEGLKY
-256 AVNARAHM
+256 AVNARVHM

-273 EGLHAIAAAD
+273 EGLEAINKAD

-291 TTSLGRVAKVES
+291 TTSIGRVAKVEQ
-303 PWTKQRMEAAYP
+303 PWTKERMEAAYP
-315 IHREGVSKAH
+315 IHRERVSKAH
-325 KMGIKIAL
+325 KMGTKIAL
-333 GTDGGPGD
+333 GTDGGAGD
-341 AMIELSELVDCGLSP
+341 AMIELSEFVDCGLSP

-379 IESGKDADLLIVGK
+379 IESGKDADLLIIGK
-393 NPLDDINVLQDQEN
+393 NPLNDINVLQNQEN
-407 VALVMTHGKVQ
+407 IDLVMTHGKVQ
-418 TTSNEMKTYLNPR
+418 TTSNEMKIYLNPR
-431 LEGPPRLIVRVNVD
+431 LEGPPRRIVRVNVD
-445 T
+445 M

>member
-1 MLLELRSLLGCVS
+1 M
-14 LALNRASAMYDVD
+14 
-27 SLQFF
+27 
-32 GVHILKKQAIVG
+32 KKQAIIG
-44 STIIDGTGSAPVL
+44 STIIDGTGSDPL
-57 DGVVVVENGKIVEVG
+57 RNGTILIEDGKIVEVG
-72 AADEV
+72 NADQI
-77 KLSPDVERIYAT
+77 KLGPDVERIDAI
-89 GKFIIPGIID
+89 GKFTMPGIID

-109 VPPDVRINLR
+109 VPDDIRINLR

-124 INTLRQSLGA
+124 ISLLRQSLGA
-134 GVTTVVSIGGGPP
+134 GVTTVVSIGGGPS
-147 AVELTNAIKEGY
+147 AVELTNAINEGY

-224 YTEEELVALID
+224 YTEEELTALVD

-243 VAVHAHGHKGLQY
+243 VAAHAHGHEGLKY
-256 AVNARAHM
+256 AVNARVHM
-264 IHHGALIDD
+264 IPHGALIDD
-273 EGLHAIAAAD
+273 EGLEAINTAD

-291 TTSLGRVAKVES
+291 TTSIGRVAKVEQ
-303 PWTKQRMEAAYP
+303 PWTKERMEAAYP

-325 KMGIKIAL
+325 KMGTKIAL
-333 GTDGGPGD
+333 GTDGGAGD
-341 AMIELSELVDCGLSP
+341 AMIELSEFVDCGLSP

-379 IESGKDADLLIVGK
+379 IESGKDADLLIIGK
-393 NPLDDINVLQDQEN
+393 NPLDDINVLQNQEN
-407 VALVMTHGKVQ
+407 IELVMTHGKVQ
-418 TTSNEMKTYLNPR
+418 TTSNEMKVYLNPR
-431 LEGPPRLIVRVNVD
+431 LEGPPRRIVRVNVD
-445 T
+445 M

>member
-1 MLLELRSLLGCVS
+1 M
-14 LALNRASAMYDVD
+14 
-27 SLQFF
+27 
-32 GVHILKKQAIVG
+32 KKQAIIG
-44 STIIDGTGSAPVL
+44 STIISGTGSEPL
-57 DGVVVVENGKIVEVG
+57 RNGTILIQDGKIGEVG
-72 AADEV
+72 KADQI
-77 KLSPDVERIYAT
+77 KLGPDVERIDAT
-89 GKFIIPGIID
+89 GKFTMPGIID

-109 VPPDVRINLR
+109 VPNDIRINLR
-119 VGFNA
+119 VGFNS
-124 INTLRQSLGA
+124 ISLLRQSLGA

-147 AVELTNAIKEGY
+147 SVELTNAINEGY

-224 YTEEELVALID
+224 YTEEELTALVD

-243 VAVHAHGHKGLQY
+243 VAAHAHGHEGLKY
-256 AVNARAHM
+256 AVNARVHM

-273 EGLHAIAAAD
+273 EGLEAINKAD

-291 TTSLGRVAKVES
+291 TTSIGRVAKVEQ
-303 PWTKQRMEAAYP
+303 PWTKERMEAAYP

-325 KMGIKIAL
+325 KMGTKIAL
-333 GTDGGPGD
+333 GTDGGAGD
-341 AMIELSELVDCGLSP
+341 AMIELSEFVDCGLSP

-368 DALSILDRVGT
+368 DALSILDSVGT
-379 IESGKDADLLIVGK
+379 IESGKDADLLIIGK

-407 VALVMTHGKVQ
+407 IDLVMTRGKVQ
-418 TTSNEMKTYLNPR
+418 TTSNEMKVYLNPR
-431 LEGPPRLIVRVNVD
+431 LEGPPRRIVRVNVD
-445 T
+445 M

>member
-1 MLLELRSLLGCVS
+1 M
-14 LALNRASAMYDVD
+14 
-27 SLQFF
+27 
-32 GVHILKKQAIVG
+32 KKQAIIG
-44 STIIDGTGSAPVL
+44 STIINGTGSEPL
-57 DGVVVVENGKIVEVG
+57 RNGTILIQEGKIVEVG
-72 AADEV
+72 KADQI
-77 KLSPDVERIYAT
+77 KLGPDVERIDAT
-89 GKFIIPGIID
+89 GKFTMPGIID

-109 VPPDVRINLR
+109 VPNDIRINLR
-119 VGFNA
+119 VGFNS
-124 INTLRQSLGA
+124 ISLLRQSLGA

-147 AVELTNAIKEGY
+147 SVELTNAINEGY

-224 YTEEELVALID
+224 YTEEELTALVD

-243 VAVHAHGHKGLQY
+243 VAAHAHGHEGLKY
-256 AVNARAHM
+256 AVNARVHM

-273 EGLHAIAAAD
+273 EGLEAINKAD

-291 TTSLGRVAKVES
+291 TTSIGRVAKVEQ
-303 PWTKQRMEAAYP
+303 PWTKERMEAAYP

-325 KMGIKIAL
+325 KMGTKIAL
-333 GTDGGPGD
+333 GTDGGAGD
-341 AMIELSELVDCGLSP
+341 AMIELSEFVDCGLSP

-368 DALSILDRVGT
+368 DALSILDSVGT
-379 IESGKDADLLIVGK
+379 IESGKDADLLIIGK
-393 NPLDDINVLQDQEN
+393 NPLNDINVLQNQEN
-407 VALVMTHGKVQ
+407 IDLVMTRGKVQ
-418 TTSNEMKTYLNPR
+418 TTSNEMKVYLNPR
-431 LEGPPRLIVRVNVD
+431 LGGPPRRIVRVNVD
-445 T
+445 M

>member
-1 MLLELRSLLGCVS
+1 M
-14 LALNRASAMYDVD
+14 
-27 SLQFF
+27 Q
-32 GVHILKKQAIVG
+32 KQAIIG
-44 STIIDGTGSAPVL
+44 STIIDGTGSDPL
-57 DGVVVVENGKIVEVG
+57 RNGTILIEDGKIVDVG
-72 AADEV
+72 NADQI
-77 KLSPDVERIYAT
+77 KLGPDVERIDAI
-89 GKFIIPGIID
+89 GKFTMPGIID

-109 VPPDVRINLR
+109 VPDDIRINLR

-124 INTLRQSLGA
+124 ISLLRQSLGA
-134 GVTTVVSIGGGPP
+134 GVTTVVSIGGGPA
-147 AVELTNAIKEGY
+147 AVELTNAINEGY

-224 YTEEELVALID
+224 YTEEELTALVD

-243 VAVHAHGHKGLQY
+243 VAAHAHGHEGLKY
-256 AVNARAHM
+256 AVNAKVHM

-273 EGLHAIAAAD
+273 EGLEAITKAD

-291 TTSLGRVAKVES
+291 TTSIGRVAKVEQ
-303 PWTKQRMEAAYP
+303 PWTKERMEAAYP

-325 KMGIKIAL
+325 KMGTKIAL
-333 GTDGGPGD
+333 GTDGGAGD
-341 AMIELSELVDCGLSP
+341 AMIELSEFVDCGLSP

-379 IESGKDADLLIVGK
+379 VENGKDADLLIIGR
-393 NPLDDINVLQDQEN
+393 NPLDDINVLQNQEN
-407 VALVMTHGKVQ
+407 IELVMTHGKVQ
-418 TTSNEMKTYLNPR
+418 TTSNEMRIYLNPR
-431 LEGPPRLIVRVNVD
+431 LDGPPRRIVRVNVD
-445 T
+445 M

>member
-1 MLLELRSLLGCVS
+1 M
-14 LALNRASAMYDVD
+14 
-27 SLQFF
+27 
-32 GVHILKKQAIVG
+32 KKQAIIG
-44 STIIDGTGSAPVL
+44 STIIDGTGSDPL
-57 DGVVVVENGKIVEVG
+57 RNGTILIEDGKIVEVG
-72 AADEV
+72 NADQI
-77 KLSPDVERIYAT
+77 KLGPDVERIDAI
-89 GKFIIPGIID
+89 GKFTMPGIID

-109 VPPDVRINLR
+109 VPDDIRINLR

-124 INTLRQSLGA
+124 ISLLRQSLGA
-134 GVTTVVSIGGGPP
+134 GVTTVVSIGGGPS
-147 AVELTNAIKEGY
+147 AVELTNAINEGY

-190 RKAVRELASAGCTM
+190 RKAVREMASAGCTM

-224 YTEEELVALID
+224 YTEEELTALVD

-243 VAVHAHGHKGLQY
+243 VAAHAHGHEGLKY
-256 AVNARAHM
+256 AVNARVHM

-273 EGLHAIAAAD
+273 EGLEAINKAD

-291 TTSLGRVAKVES
+291 TTSIGRVAKVEQ
-303 PWTKQRMEAAYP
+303 PWTKERMEAAYP

-325 KMGIKIAL
+325 KMGTKIAL
-333 GTDGGPGD
+333 GTDGGAGD
-341 AMIELSELVDCGLSP
+341 AMIELSEFVDCGLSP

-379 IESGKDADLLIVGK
+379 IESGKDADLLIIGK
-393 NPLDDINVLQDQEN
+393 NPLGDINVLQNQEN
-407 VALVMTHGKVQ
+407 IELVMTHGKVQ
-418 TTSNEMKTYLNPR
+418 TTSNEMKVYLNPR
-431 LEGPPRLIVRVNVD
+431 LDGPPRRIVRVNVD
-445 T
+445 M

>member
-1 MLLELRSLLGCVS
+1 M
-14 LALNRASAMYDVD
+14 
-27 SLQFF
+27 
-32 GVHILKKQAIVG
+32 KKQAIIG
-44 STIIDGTGSAPVL
+44 STIIDGTGSDPL
-57 DGVVVVENGKIVEVG
+57 RNGTILIEDGKIVEVG
-72 AADEV
+72 NADQI
-77 KLSPDVERIYAT
+77 KLGSDVERIDAI
-89 GKFIIPGIID
+89 GKFTMPGIID

-109 VPPDVRINLR
+109 VPDDIRINLR

-124 INTLRQSLGA
+124 ISLLRQSLGA

-147 AVELTNAIKEGY
+147 SVELTNAINEGY

-224 YTEEELVALID
+224 YTEEELTALVD

-243 VAVHAHGHKGLQY
+243 VAAHAHGHEGLKY
-256 AVNARAHM
+256 AVNARVHM

-273 EGLHAIAAAD
+273 EGLEAINKAD

-291 TTSLGRVAKVES
+291 TTSIGRVAKVEQ
-303 PWTKQRMEAAYP
+303 PWTKERMEAAYP

-325 KMGIKIAL
+325 KMGTKIAL
-333 GTDGGPGD
+333 GTDGGAGD
-341 AMIELSELVDCGLSP
+341 AMIELSEFVDCGLSP

-379 IESGKDADLLIVGK
+379 VENGKDADLLIIGR
-393 NPLDDINVLQDQEN
+393 NPLDDINVLQNQEN
-407 VALVMTHGKVQ
+407 IELVMTHGKVQ
-418 TTSNEMKTYLNPR
+418 TTSDEMRIYLNPR
-431 LEGPPRLIVRVNVD
+431 LDGPPRRIVRVNVD
-445 T
+445 M

>member
-1 MLLELRSLLGCVS
+1 M
-14 LALNRASAMYDVD
+14 
-27 SLQFF
+27 
-32 GVHILKKQAIVG
+32 KKQAIIG
-44 STIIDGTGSAPVL
+44 STIINGTGSEPL
-57 DGVVVVENGKIVEVG
+57 RNGTILIQDGKISEVG
-72 AADEV
+72 KADQI
-77 KLSPDVERIYAT
+77 KLGPDVERIDAT
-89 GKFIIPGIID
+89 GKFTMPGIID

-109 VPPDVRINLR
+109 VPNDIRINLR
-119 VGFNA
+119 VGFNS
-124 INTLRQSLGA
+124 ISLLRQSLGA

-147 AVELTNAIKEGY
+147 SVELTNAINEGY

-224 YTEEELVALID
+224 YTEEELTALVD

-243 VAVHAHGHKGLQY
+243 VAAHAHGHEGLKY
-256 AVNARAHM
+256 AVNARVHM
-264 IHHGALIDD
+264 IHHGALIDE
-273 EGLHAIAAAD
+273 EGLEAINKAD

-291 TTSLGRVAKVES
+291 TTSIGRVAKVEQ
-303 PWTKQRMEAAYP
+303 PWTKERMEAAYP

-325 KMGIKIAL
+325 KMGTKIAL
-333 GTDGGPGD
+333 GTDGGAGD
-341 AMIELSELVDCGLSP
+341 AMIELSEFVDCGLSP

-379 IESGKDADLLIVGK
+379 IESGKDADLLIIGK
-393 NPLDDINVLQDQEN
+393 NPLNDINVLQNQDN
-407 VALVMTHGKVQ
+407 IDLVMTHGKVQ
-418 TTSNEMKTYLNPR
+418 TTSNEMKVYLNPR
-431 LEGPPRLIVRVNVD
+431 LDGPPRRIVRVNVD
-445 T
+445 M

>member
-1 MLLELRSLLGCVS
+1 M
-14 LALNRASAMYDVD
+14 
-27 SLQFF
+27 
-32 GVHILKKQAIVG
+32 KKQAIIG
-44 STIIDGTGSAPVL
+44 STIIDGTGSDPL
-57 DGVVVVENGKIVEVG
+57 RNGTILIEDGKIVEVG
-72 AADEV
+72 NVDQI
-77 KLSPDVERIYAT
+77 KLGPDVERIDAI
-89 GKFIIPGIID
+89 GKFTMPGIID

-109 VPPDVRINLR
+109 VPDDIRINLR

-124 INTLRQSLGA
+124 ISLLRQSLGA
-134 GVTTVVSIGGGPP
+134 GVTTVVSIGGGPST
-147 AVELTNAIKEGY
+147 VELTNAINEGY

-224 YTEEELVALID
+224 YTEEELTALVD

-243 VAVHAHGHKGLQY
+243 VAAHAHGHEGLKY
-256 AVNARAHM
+256 AVNARVHM

-273 EGLHAIAAAD
+273 EGLEAINKAD

-291 TTSLGRVAKVES
+291 TTSIGRVAKVEQ
-303 PWTKQRMEAAYP
+303 PWTKERMEAAYP
-315 IHREGVSKAH
+315 IHREGVSKAY
-325 KMGIKIAL
+325 KMGTKIAL
-333 GTDGGPGD
+333 GTDGGAGD
-341 AMIELSELVDCGLSP
+341 AMIELSEFVDCGLSP

-379 IESGKDADLLIVGK
+379 IESGKDADLLIIGK
-393 NPLDDINVLQDQEN
+393 NPLDDINVLQNQEN
-407 VALVMTHGKVQ
+407 IELVMTHGKVQ
-418 TTSNEMKTYLNPR
+418 TTSNEMKVYLNPR
-431 LEGPPRLIVRVNVD
+431 LEGPPRRIVRVNVD
-445 T
+445 M

>member
-1 MLLELRSLLGCVS
+1 M
-14 LALNRASAMYDVD
+14 
-27 SLQFF
+27 
-32 GVHILKKQAIVG
+32 KKQAIIG
-44 STIIDGTGSAPVL
+44 STIIDGTGSDPL
-57 DGVVVVENGKIVEVG
+57 RNGTILIEDGKIVEVG
-72 AADEV
+72 NADQI
-77 KLSPDVERIYAT
+77 KLGPDVERIDAI
-89 GKFIIPGIID
+89 GKFTMPGIID

-109 VPPDVRINLR
+109 VPDDIRINLR

-124 INTLRQSLGA
+124 ISLLRQSLGA

-147 AVELTNAIKEGY
+147 SVELTNAINEGY

-212 FQWEHERVHWPD
+212 FQWKHERVHWPD
-224 YTEEELVALID
+224 YTEEELTALVD

-243 VAVHAHGHKGLQY
+243 VAAHAHGHEGLKY
-256 AVNARAHM
+256 AVNARVHM

-273 EGLHAIAAAD
+273 EGLEAINKAD

-291 TTSLGRVAKVES
+291 TTSIGRVAKVEQ
-303 PWTKQRMEAAYP
+303 PWTKERMEAAYP
-315 IHREGVSKAH
+315 IHREGVSKAY
-325 KMGIKIAL
+325 KMGTKIAL
-333 GTDGGPGD
+333 GTDGGAGD
-341 AMIELSELVDCGLSP
+341 AMIELSEFVDCGLSP

-379 IESGKDADLLIVGK
+379 IESGKDADLLIIGK
-393 NPLDDINVLQDQEN
+393 NPLDDINVLQNQEN
-407 VALVMTHGKVQ
+407 IELVMTHGKVQ
-418 TTSNEMKTYLNPR
+418 TTSNEMKVYLNPR
-431 LEGPPRLIVRVNVD
+431 LEGPPRRIVRVNVD
-445 T
+445 M

>member
-1 MLLELRSLLGCVS
+1 M
-14 LALNRASAMYDVD
+14 
-27 SLQFF
+27 
-32 GVHILKKQAIVG
+32 KKQAIIG
-44 STIIDGTGSAPVL
+44 STIINGTGSAPL
-57 DGVVVVENGKIVEVG
+57 CNGTILIQDGKILEVG
-72 AADEV
+72 KADQI
-77 KLSPDVERIYAT
+77 KLGPDVERIDAT
-89 GKFIIPGIID
+89 GKFTMPGIID

-109 VPPDVRINLR
+109 VPNDIRINLR
-119 VGFNA
+119 VGFNS
-124 INTLRQSLGA
+124 ISLLRQSLGA

-147 AVELTNAIKEGY
+147 SVELTNAINEGY

-224 YTEEELVALID
+224 YTEEELTALVD

-243 VAVHAHGHKGLQY
+243 VAAHAHGHEGLKY
-256 AVNARAHM
+256 AVNDRVHM

-273 EGLHAIAAAD
+273 EGLEAINKAD

-291 TTSLGRVAKVES
+291 TTSIGRVAKVEQ
-303 PWTKQRMEAAYP
+303 PWTKERMEAAYP

-325 KMGIKIAL
+325 KMGTKIAL
-333 GTDGGPGD
+333 GTDGGAGD
-341 AMIELSELVDCGLSP
+341 AMIELSEFVDCGLSP

-379 IESGKDADLLIVGK
+379 IESGKDADLLIIGK
-393 NPLDDINVLQDQEN
+393 NPLNDINVLQNQEN
-407 VALVMTHGKVQ
+407 IDLVMTRGKVQ
-418 TTSNEMKTYLNPR
+418 TTSNEMKVYLNPR
-431 LEGPPRLIVRVNVD
+431 LEGPPRRIVRVNVD
-445 T
+445 M